1 MANKKKMAS
10 RMRCSVV
17 VLGDSRAGKSALIRR
32 FVEGKFSEVGS
43 NVQYSAKRCRLGCVI
58 SRPCSL
64 WPRNLVFTF

>member
-32 FVEGKFSEVGS
+32 FTEGKFTQVGRKDVSLLS
-43 NVQYSAKRCRLGCVI
+43 NSFL
-58 SRPCSL
+58 SPCNIYL
-64 WPRNLVFTF
+64 TW

>member
-32 FVEGKFSEVGS
+32 FTEGKFTQVGRMFLCS
-43 NVQYSAKRCRLGCVI
+43 LIATKVHVI
-58 SRPCSL
+58 S
-64 WPRNLVFTF
+64 T

>member
-32 FVEGKFSEVGS
+32 FTEGRFTQVGMKDGRRIFRYECFS
-43 NVQYSAKRCRLGCVI
+43 AL
-58 SRPCSL
+58 
-64 WPRNLVFTF
+64 